1 MYILI
6 SGEKKMINH
15 IGIDLRGKVAAVTN
29 AGGAVGGLL
38 SVALAAAGARV
49 VMLDSDKNAALGY
62 TTHILDT
69 GGVAKAYCCSDLSRE
84 ECTIAARL
92 SHSDFGECSIIVNV
106 MTRYE
111 QYHKAR
117 DMEEMLLAP
126 EKLCEQYHSMLYP
139 IYAFAPQ
146 MKSGASIINIL
157 PYGREDIFER
167 ATAELAVLLSEKG
180 IRVNSIASNLV
191 STYENRHLLYPDEGG
206 LLLKAQSVIQKTPMG
221 RLSQP
226 EDIEGAVLFLASAK
240 TSAFMTGE
248 TLRIDGG
255 MRAGCAL

>member
-1 MYILI
+1 
-6 SGEKKMINH
+6 MIDH

-29 AGGAVGGLL
+29 AGGAVGGRL

-84 ECTIAARL
+84 ECTTAARL
-92 SHSDFGECSIIVNV
+92 SRSDFGECSILVNV

-167 ATAELAVLLSEKG
+167 VTAELALLLSEKG
-180 IRVNSIASNLV
+180 IRVNSVASNLI
-191 STYENRHLLYPDEGG
+191 STYENRHLHNEDGDIPT
-206 LLLKAQSVIQKTPMG
+206 SVINRTPMG
-221 RLSQP
+221 RLSLP
-226 EDIEGAVLFLASAK
+226 EDIEGAVLFLASEK
-240 TSAFMTGE
+240 TSAFLTGE

-255 MRAGCAL
+255 RRAKSNY

>member
-1 MYILI
+1 
-6 SGEKKMINH
+6 MIDH

-29 AGGAVGGLL
+29 AGGAVGGSL
-38 SVALAAAGARV
+38 SVVLAAAGARV
-49 VMLDSDKNAALGY
+49 VMLDGNKDAALGY

-69 GGVAKAYCCSDLSRE
+69 GGVAKAYCCSETRCEDCIAAAKLSR
-84 ECTIAARL
+84 A
-92 SHSDFGECSIIVNV
+92 DFGALNILVNV
-106 MTRYE
+106 MTKNE
-111 QYHKAR
+111 QYHKVK

-126 EKLCEQYHSMLYP
+126 ELIRQQYLSMLYP
-139 IYAFAPQ
+139 IYAYSPQ
-146 MKSGASIINIL
+146 MDSGASIINVL
-157 PYGREDIFER
+157 PHGNDVIFER

-180 IRVNSIASNLV
+180 IRVNSIASNLI

-206 LLLKAQSVIQKTPMG
+206 VLLEAQRVSQKTPMG